1 MKYKRFL
8 DVPYV
13 LHPKDVKVDSGVTYL
28 PLYMA
33 PILVAHR

>member
-1 MKYKRFL
+1 MKYKRIL

-33 PILVAHR
+33 PLLVAHR

>member
-13 LHPKDVKVDSGVTYL
+13 LHPKDVKVDSGVAYL

-33 PILVAHR
+33 PLLVAHR